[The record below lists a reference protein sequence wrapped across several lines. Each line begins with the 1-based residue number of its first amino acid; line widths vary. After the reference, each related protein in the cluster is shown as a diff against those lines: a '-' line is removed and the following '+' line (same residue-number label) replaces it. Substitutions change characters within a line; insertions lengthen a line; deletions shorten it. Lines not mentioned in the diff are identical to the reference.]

1 MYSVNKLGSNY
12 QRGKPLPIERR
23 NQILEKA
30 SYTSYRTL
38 ARLLGVSP
46 STVFNILKLHRE
58 TGGVDCR
65 ARNYIRTPSKLTFEN
80 SVLLE
85 MIVTNRGSTS
95 LLEIQ
100 RKLTEHAWRMRRDLN
115 VHVVKANT
123 RKCSKGSKVFT

>member
-46 STVFNILKLHRE
+46 SMVCNILKLHRE

-65 ARNYIRTPSKLTFEN
+65 QRFH
-80 SVLLE
+80 LE
-85 MIVTNRGSTS
+85 GNFLPEGNLVIWQ
-95 LLEIQ
+95 EIWKEIKFG
-100 RKLTEHAWRMRRDLN
+100 RKLEGFLNIGKEIRRKSFLYLKFLKTG
-115 VHVVKANT
+115 H
-123 RKCSKGSKVFT
+123 S